1 MQGIEDQG
9 KAGDQPP
16 ALRAFTE
23 VMFHPAAWPC
33 SEFAVQI
40 RGHAI
45 GRPSMIHSEPHP
57 VQELAHSA

>member
-1 MQGIEDQG
+1 MQSIEDQG
-9 KAGDQPP
+9 EAGDQPP
-16 ALRAFTE
+16 ALGAFSE
-23 VMFHPAAWPC
+23 VVFHPAARPC
-33 SEFAVQI
+33 SELAVQV